1 MEAALESQGIDVVIA
16 TEIVVYHALQTKK
29 ETNWIESN
37 ADCCCTSVTT
47 LVENKI
53 YCLVLEN
60 ILHETINCDIL
71 GLNTL
76 THCHPRL
83 RNPNR
88 HPIRQVH

>member
-47 LVENKI
+47 FCYYHSGKQDL
-53 YCLVLEN
+53 LFS
-60 ILHETINCDIL
+60 L
-71 GLNTL
+71 GKHFT
-76 THCHPRL
+76 
-83 RNPNR
+83 
-88 HPIRQVH
+88 